1 MSSRGK
7 LIAIGGAENRNHFEK
22 EKLDVLA
29 RILKEMK
36 GRNTVIEIIPT
47 ASGIPTQVG
56 REYDK
61 AFHSLGCKDAA
72 VMNIRKKSDTEKDFY
87 CE

>member
-36 GRNTVIEIIPT
+36 GRNTVIAVSYTHLTLPT
-47 ASGIPTQVG
+47 
-56 REYDK
+56 
-61 AFHSLGCKDAA
+61 
-72 VMNIRKKSDTEKDFY
+72 SDLV
-87 CE
+87 